1 MSRKRR
7 THSPLFKA
15 KVAVAAVRD
24 DRTLSELAEQFEV
37 HPNQIQSWKKQ
48 LLNGAQDVFE
58 NGSGLQNS
66 DESSRIKELHAKIG
80 QLTVEKNFL
89 SNALGTI
96 K

>member
-7 THSPLFKA
+7 THSPTFKA
-15 KVAVAAVRD
+15 KVAVSAVRG

-48 LLNGAQDVFE
+48 LLQGAPDVFE
-58 NGSGLQNS
+58 NGSGRQNS
-66 DESSRIKELHAKIG
+66 EESSTIKDLHAKIG
-80 QLTVEKNFL
+80 QLTVEKDFL
-89 SNALGTI
+89 SNALGRL

>member
-7 THSPLFKA
+7 THSAAFKA
-15 KVAVAAVRD
+15 RVALAAVRGE
-24 DRTLSELAEQFEV
+24 RALSELAEQFEI

-58 NGSGLQNS
+58 RGSGLQNS
-66 DESSRIKELHAKIG
+66 DEHSTIKDLHAKIG
-80 QLTVEKNFL
+80 QLTVEKDFL